1 MFKNILLTALLLAIF
16 GVKQNYLHSQV
27 FFTQTFEGTMGANGI
42 PTGWSETGLS
52 TDGIYTVGT
61 NANAT
66 SAYVTFPAAI
76 QGTKF
81 AYTNDD
87 ACNCDKSVDRLILP
101 VQTFAG
107 MAGVT
112 MIYDVFNDGL
122 YGGIA
127 TVEVSTVGTAGP
139 WTTISTIPTNA
150 AWQNDI
156 SLNLG
161 AYAGQSNIFISFR
174 YNDAAGWAG
183 AFGVDE
189 VRLQQLTVL
198 TPEVSVVS
206 VTPSEYTLIPKD
218 QVSSFP
224 ISATITNTGTGSAAS
239 VTLTTSVFKLPNTTT
254 PVYIG
259 TGSIANLAAGASAT
273 INASTAFTPSFPT
286 TGDYI
291 FQNVISGNTGSI
303 TNDTLI
309 YGTSIVQST
318 YARDNG
324 TAVQGIGAGSGT
336 KVIVGNNFA
345 INTPTTLD
353 SVLFFLY
360 PGAPGLGDTVH
371 VRIRNTVG
379 GVPVNGADV
388 AFSAPYVLTVQD
400 TSGALLT
407 LDVINASAT
416 PVILTAG
423 TYFVGIEKSTTG
435 DNYGLQCSNT
445 IFTQNTVYANINN
458 GAFSPLNSLLA
469 GFNFTPIIRPIFENC
484 STTATATHVACGSF
498 TWLDGQTY
506 TSNNN
511 TATYTIPSVEGC
523 DSIIT
528 LNLTINPVSNPA
540 FNYASNTI
548 CTTGSNPTATTS
560 STGQFTSTAGLIF
573 ANATTGEIDL
583 ATSQSGTYTIT
594 YTTTGLCPATSSQ
607 TITLT
612 SSPSASFN
620 YDNTNYCS
628 GASNPQITFSNGAS
642 AGVFT
647 AVPAGLVINPT
658 SGAIDLVNSL
668 PNLYTVSNTIAASG
682 ACPQTSATT
691 NITVTAPILGNFS
704 YDNAAYCIDANN
716 PQLTLGNGASAGV
729 FTAVP
734 AGLVINPTSGAIDL
748 VNSLPNLYTVSNTI
762 AASGVCPQTS
772 STTSV
777 TVNALPQVGLTLVDD
792 VVCIDLATVNLQG
805 GTPINGVYSGNNVT
819 GNTFNM
825 STIGFTDITYTYT
838 DVNGCSNSA
847 VASIEVVDC
856 ANLEELANG
865 NGIICYPNPADQQF
879 TIEFLQPNGQDVQ
892 IEIINGMGQLIQNV
906 EHSSIENNKITV
918 YTENLATGLYTVRV
932 RSGNELMTK
941 LIQKM

>member
-1 MFKNILLTALLLAIF
+1 MFKKILLTTILLAIF
-16 GVKQNYLHSQV
+16 GVKQNYLHAQI
-27 FFTQTFEGTMGANGI
+27 FFTETFEGAMGANGI
-42 PTGWSETGLS
+42 PAGWSETGLS
-52 TDGIYTVGT
+52 TDGIYNVGT
-61 NANAT
+61 NLNA
-66 SAYVTFPAAI
+66 SSPYVAFPAAI

-87 ACNCDKSVDRLILP
+87 ACNCNKSADRLILP
-101 VQTFAG
+101 VQNFTG

-112 MIYDVFNDGL
+112 LIYDVFNDGL
-122 YGGIA
+122 YGGIG
-127 TVEVSTVGTAGP
+127 TVEVSTTGTTGP
-139 WTTISTIPTNA
+139 WTTVSTISTNA
-150 AWQNDI
+150 TWQNDI

-161 AYAGQSNIFISFR
+161 AYAGQSNVFIAFR
-174 YNDAAGWAG
+174 YNDAAQWAG

-198 TPEVSVVS
+198 TPEVLVAS

-218 QVSSFP
+218 QASSFP
-224 ISATITNTGTGSAAS
+224 VSATITNTGTGSAAS
-239 VTLTTSVFKLPNTTT
+239 VTLTTKVFKLPNTTT
-254 PVYIG
+254 PVYQQ
-259 TGSIANLAAGASAT
+259 TGATSNLASGASTT
-273 INASTAFTPSFPT
+273 INLSAFTPSFPK
-286 TGDYI
+286 TGDYV
-291 FQNVISGNTGSI
+291 FQHVISGNTGII

-309 YGTSIVQST
+309 YGTSIVPST

-324 TAVQGIGAGSGT
+324 TAVQGIGAGVGT

-400 TSGALLT
+400 TSGTVLT
-407 LDVINASAT
+407 LGVINASAT

-435 DNYGLQCSNT
+435 ANYGLQCAASN
-445 IFTQNTVYANINN
+445 FTQNTVYANLNG
-458 GAFSPLNSLLA
+458 GAFAPLNSLLA
-469 GFNFTPIIRPIFENC
+469 GFNFTPIIRPIFQNC
-484 STTATATHVACGSF
+484 SAPATATHVACGSF
-498 TWLDGQTY
+498 TWLDNQTY

-528 LNLTINPVSNPA
+528 LNLTINPIDNPG
-540 FNYASNTI
+540 FTYASNTI
-548 CTTGSNPTATTS
+548 CTTGSNPVATTS
-560 STGQFTSTAGLIF
+560 AVGQFTSTAGLIF

-583 ATSQSGTYTIT
+583 ATSLSGTYTVT
-594 YTTTGLCPATSSQ
+594 YTTTGICPETSSQ
-607 TITLT
+607 TVTLT
-612 SSPSASFN
+612 SSPSADFS
-620 YDNTNYCS
+620 YDNTDYCS
-628 GASNPQITFSNGAS
+628 GANIPQVTFNSGAS
-642 AGVFT
+642 AGVFS
-647 AVPAGLVINPT
+647 AIPSGLVIDAA

-668 PNLYTVSNTIAASG
+668 PNLYTVSNTIPASG
-682 ACPQTSATT
+682 ACPQVSATF
-691 NITVTAPILGNFS
+691 NITVTAPILGDFS

-729 FTAVP
+729 FSALP
-734 AGLVINPTSGAIDL
+734 AGLVIDPTSGAIDL
-748 VNSLPNLYTVSNTI
+748 VNSLPNVYTVSNTI
-762 AASGVCPQTS
+762 AAAGVCPQTS
-772 STTSV
+772 STTAL
-777 TVNALPQVGLTLVDD
+777 TVNALPQVGLTLVDN
-792 VVCIDLATVNLQG
+792 VVCIDLATLTLQG
-805 GTPINGVYSGNNVT
+805 GTPLNGVYSGNNVT
-819 GNTFNM
+819 GNTFST

-838 DVNGCSNSA
+838 DINGCSNAA
-847 VASIEVVDC
+847 VASIEAVDC
-856 ANLEELANG
+856 ASLEELADG
-865 NGIICYPNPADQQF
+865 NGILLYPNPADQQF
-879 TIEFLQPNGQDVQ
+879 TIEFLQPNGQEVQ
-892 IEIINGMGQLIQNV
+892 VEIINGMGQLIQDV

-941 LIQKM
+941 LFHKM